1 MHRSGFKPCVSSAG
15 HAGPAALLENGQA
28 SASERHDARVVF
40 KQPGRHRLWFGRAHP
55 SISGTPEPQHHLIS
69 MVLNM
74 QALKE
79 GASVD
84 AVLAITGNDRLL
96 AQNPLLER
104 SIRNRFPYVDPLNYL
119 QIDLLR
125 KHRAGDDDPKSLTEK
140 EGE

>member
-1 MHRSGFKPCVSSAG
+1 
-15 HAGPAALLENGQA
+15 
-28 SASERHDARVVF
+28 
-40 KQPGRHRLWFGRAHP
+40 
-55 SISGTPEPQHHLIS
+55 

-104 SIRNRFPYVDPLNYL
+104 SIRNRFPYVDSLNYL